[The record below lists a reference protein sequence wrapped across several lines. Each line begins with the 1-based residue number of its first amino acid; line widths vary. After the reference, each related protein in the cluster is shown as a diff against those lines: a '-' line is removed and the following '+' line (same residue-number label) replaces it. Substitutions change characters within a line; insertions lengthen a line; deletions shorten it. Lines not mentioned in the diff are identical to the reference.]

1 MNGVSP
7 EGQEA
12 SAPWVGSPGPGGLG
26 RGRSCPSPPS
36 PALPPSS
43 AFPLHPSPPP
53 PQVFQGALEGRGG
66 PCVQSGGALCWRGAP
81 QALMLWGMVP
91 ASPPPDQSGI
101 LHEVHQP
108 RHEPE
113 EDPVQ
118 EADRRLRREDQ
129 CRDQVGAAPGLPASP
144 TLQAPR
150 QSPSRSAVT
159 KASLEGTSSPQ
170 RCVLCLQQCFRNK
183 GAST

>member
-1 MNGVSP
+1 MGGQP
-7 EGQEA
+7 RPWQAWEGA
-12 SAPWVGSPGPGGLG
+12 VLPLPPSPGPPLL
-26 RGRSCPSPPS
+26 CLPSAPFPS
-36 PALPPSS
+36 
-43 AFPLHPSPPP
+43 PP